1 MDSKNN
7 FPEKENNQKEIFN
20 TPPKL
25 ITPENNNKNENIQNT
40 SPTIQT
46 SNNNEIKTDDNII
59 NDEDSKDDINNLSR
73 LSQIIKQRNEISNSI
88 PYILKSKFNLWKNL
102 TFIKEETIER
112 RTKKLLIKKTLNIRK
127 GNTQQEQIEKEKRK
141 TLKILKP
148 TIPIKSNEEIKK
160 KKKNWLICKQKRNI
174 KQIL

>member
-25 ITPENNNKNENIQNT
+25 ITPEKDNKNENIQNT
-40 SPTIQT
+40 TPTIQT

-88 PYILKSKFNLWKNL
+88 PYILKSKFNQ
-102 TFIKEETIER
+102 
-112 RTKKLLIKKTLNIRK
+112 LN
-127 GNTQQEQIEKEKRK
+127 
-141 TLKILKP
+141 
-148 TIPIKSNEEIKK
+148 
-160 KKKNWLICKQKRNI
+160 
-174 KQIL
+174 